1 MNEETKFKANPL
13 WKYSETISLAPN
25 ESQTINIPTDIE
37 TAAQALYFTQE
48 VIKNNASLY
57 QYSVKASINVK
68 ICYKNENL
76 KNENFTV
83 FFNRDTEESSDSF
96 ENKSILQLQGNDV
109 ESITLTITN
118 THTTEPLTINNMA
131 LYESDDVKITT
142 IAKVLKEE
150 TIAADLIQA
159 TSVFTDALF
168 TQILQTNAM
177 SRSARLA
184 RPGQVVDYISAEGN
198 ELGFYSAE
206 LGSEQEQFKI
216 ITTTAEQQTE
226 HLYWYAIIEGEDA
239 YKYLTT
245 IDPREK
251 YPEISDSDRDTFRFM
266 VLKPNVVSKKMSIE
280 FALDENNNLTPSI
293 ILGSGVGSE
302 TNPNNGRGFIYKNT
316 NGFYHIYQQAD
327 GDRIGIVMDETGV
340 HIEGWADQ
348 HCESITFKD
357 NSVKVKFVGEPSH
370 SFEYVY
376 DDAKNLTGI
385 IQDGLYLTSISYE
398 SGTL

>member
-206 LGSEQEQFKI
+206 LGSEEEQFKI

-266 VLKPNVVSKKMSIE
+266 VLKPTTISKKMSIE

-293 ILGSGVGSE
+293 ILGAGVGSE
-302 TNPNNGRGFIYKNT
+302 NDSNNGKGFIYKNS

-327 GDRIGIVMDETGV
+327 GDRVGIVMDENGV

-348 HCESITFKD
+348 HCENITFKD
-357 NSVKVKFVGEPSH
+357 NGVKIKFVGEPSH

-376 DDAKNLTGI
+376 DDAKTLTGI
-385 IQDGLYLTSISYE
+385 IQDQLYLTSISYE
-398 SGTL
+398 EGTL

>member
-239 YKYLTT
+239 FKYLTT

-251 YPEISDSDRDTFRFM
+251 YPEISDSDRDKFRFM
-266 VLKPNVVSKKMSIE
+266 VLKPDIISKKMSIE

-302 TNPNNGRGFIYKNT
+302 TNPNNGKGFIYKNT

-327 GDRIGIVMDETGV
+327 GDRIGIVMDENGV

-357 NSVKVKFVGEPSH
+357 NGVRVKFVGEPSH

-376 DDAKNLTGI
+376 DDAQTLTGI
-385 IQDGLYLTSISYE
+385 IQDQLYLTSISYE

>member
-1 MNEETKFKANPL
+1 MMNETKFKTSPL
-13 WKYSETISLAPN
+13 WEYSKPLSLAPN
-25 ESQTINIPTDIE
+25 ESQTIALPTDIE

-68 ICYKNENL
+68 ICYKNESL

-109 ESITLTITN
+109 ESIALTITN
-118 THTTEPLTINNMA
+118 PHTTEPLTINNMA

-239 YKYLTT
+239 FKYLTT

-251 YPEISDSDRDTFRFM
+251 YPEISDSDRDAFRFM
-266 VLKPNVVSKKMSIE
+266 VLKPTTISKKMSIE

-302 TNPNNGRGFIYKNT
+302 TDSNNGKGFIYKNS

-327 GDRIGIVMDETGV
+327 GDRVGIVMDENGV

-348 HCESITFKD
+348 HCENITFKD
-357 NSVKVKFVGEPSH
+357 NGVKIKFVGEPSH

-376 DDAKNLTGI
+376 DDAKTLTGI
-385 IQDGLYLTSISYE
+385 IQDQLYLTSISYE
-398 SGTL
+398 EGVL